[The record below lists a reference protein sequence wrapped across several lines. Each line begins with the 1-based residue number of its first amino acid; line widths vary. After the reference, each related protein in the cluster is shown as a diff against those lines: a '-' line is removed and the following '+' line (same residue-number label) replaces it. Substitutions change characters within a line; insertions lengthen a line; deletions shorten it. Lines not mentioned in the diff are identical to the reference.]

1 VTRSV
6 RVERRAMATSFEV
19 VVRGEQQESFL
30 RAAAEEALDEIER
43 LEAQLSIY
51 MPQSEISAI
60 NAARGPVGIEPRL
73 YALLLRMREISLATG
88 GAFDGG
94 IKTARFTKD
103 TVAADD
109 LDLGG
114 IGKGYALDRAAK
126 RLKARGITE
135 ALLHGGTSTVVA
147 MGEWRVGL
155 VDPRDDTRRF
165 GSLTLTNQALAVS
178 SNLADRPGHIPAG
191 NNVAAWAICDNPT
204 DADAFSTAFLVAGPQ
219 EQPGVSCMVLTNE
232 GLECLGIE
240 PERHDETRFGLSR
253 RSFMKTTAAVV
264 SLGALPARRAV
275 AQGKKPKPK
284 ARIALVG
291 VGEQGKLLLAQLK
304 RMQDVEI
311 PAVCDVSDAALKDA
325 IKIVGRDVETY
336 EDVAQLLDEEQMDG
350 IVVAT
355 PTHLHTAAV
364 LAALKAKV
372 PVFVEAP
379 LAHVTEDCKKIVAAA
394 KEHNTVVHVGH
405 QRRSSTLY
413 PHLLEHLKS
422 GAIGDLLQVRAQ
434 INKRVSWR
442 RPGNA
447 AANWRLDPAL
457 SGGLL
462 LEWGC
467 HIFDLFHWYSSSRPR
482 SVSGIGSVLKW
493 KDRRNVDDSVQ
504 VIVEYAGGLQLNLG
518 LSLLSTFGGEREVL
532 VGSAATVLI
541 RDQRKGLLFKESDT
555 ALVGWEEYASKEMRD
570 GRRGIILDPMATKY
584 KQGQKKTP
592 IGPDAGKLNLLAEM
606 KDFLAAVRGPEPTKC
621 SAYDGL
627 VAAVTAL
634 KANQAIEQRK
644 TLRFTDKDFEV

>member
-1 VTRSV
+1 MTCSV
-6 RVERRAMATSFEV
+6 RAERRAMATLFEV
-19 VVRGEQQESFL
+19 VVRGEQPEPFL
-30 RAAAEEALDEIER
+30 RAAAEEALDEIGR
-43 LEAQLSIY
+43 LEAQLSVFL
-51 MPQSEISAI
+51 PASEISAI
-60 NAARGPVGIEPRL
+60 NAARGPVAVEPRL
-73 YALLLRMREISLATG
+73 HALLLRMREIHFATG

-94 IKTARFTKD
+94 IRTARFTRD

-114 IGKGYALDRAAK
+114 IGKGYALDRAAE
-126 RLKARGITE
+126 RLKACGITE

-147 MGEWRVGL
+147 LGEWRVGL
-155 VDPRDDTRRF
+155 VDPRDETRRF

-178 SNLADRPGHIPAG
+178 SNLADRPGHVPAG
-191 NNVAAWAICDNPT
+191 KHLAAWALCDNPT

-219 EQPGVSCMVLTNE
+219 EQPGVGCMVLTSAS
-232 GLECLGIE
+232 LECIGVE
-240 PERHDETRFGLSR
+240 PDRHDETRFGLSR
-253 RSFMKTTAAVV
+253 RTFMKGTAAVV
-264 SLGALPARRAV
+264 SLSALPARKAA
-275 AQGKKPKPK
+275 AQGKKPK
-284 ARIALVG
+284 ARIAVVG

-304 RMQDVEI
+304 RMPDVEI
-311 PAVCDVSDAALKDA
+311 PAVCDVSDAALKEA
-325 IKIVGRDVETY
+325 IRIAGRDVETY
-336 EDVAQLLDEEQMDG
+336 EDAAQLLDEEQIDG
-350 IVVAT
+350 LVVAT
-355 PTHLHTAAV
+355 PTHQHAAAV

-379 LAHVTEDCKKIVAAA
+379 LAHTTEDCRKIVASA
-394 KEHNTVVHVGH
+394 KQHNTLVHVGH

-413 PHLLEHLKS
+413 PHALEHLKS
-422 GAIGDLLQVRAQ
+422 GAIGDLLQLRAQ
-434 INKRVSWR
+434 VNKRVSWR
-442 RPGNA
+442 RPGNSTQ
-447 AANWRLDPAL
+447 NWRLDPAV

-467 HIFDLFHWYSSSRPR
+467 HVFDLFHWYTSTRPR
-482 SVSGIGSVLKW
+482 SVSGIGSLLKW
-493 KDRRNVDDSVQ
+493 KDGRKIHDSVQ
-504 VIVEYAGGLQLNLG
+504 VVVEYPKGLQLNLG

-584 KQGQKKTP
+584 KQRQKKKALGDEA
-592 IGPDAGKLNLLAEM
+592 GPDLLAEM
-606 KDFLAAVRGPEPTKC
+606 RDFLAAARVAKPTRC